1 MMAPTLRFILS
12 LLALQSS
19 FTFAVPQ
26 HGEIRSLPE
35 SANAPALAQKL
46 QAPAGCK
53 KLPKDVDW
61 PAPDVVNKELPGW
74 EAPMPDG
81 DKKHPD
87 YIYEVKTVASTQR
100 AVKFAAKHN
109 VRLSIIN
116 SGHDFLGR

>member
-1 MMAPTLRFILS
+1 MMAPTLRLVLS
-12 LLALQSS
+12 LLAIQSAS
-19 FTFAVPQ
+19 VLAAPQ
-26 HGEIRSLPE
+26 HGDAHSSP
-35 SANAPALAQKL
+35 SANVGQTVAQKL
-46 QAPAGCK
+46 PAPAGCK
-53 KLPKDVDW
+53 KLPADADW

-81 DKKHPD
+81 NQKHPD
-87 YIYEVKTVASTQR
+87 YVYEVKTVASTQR